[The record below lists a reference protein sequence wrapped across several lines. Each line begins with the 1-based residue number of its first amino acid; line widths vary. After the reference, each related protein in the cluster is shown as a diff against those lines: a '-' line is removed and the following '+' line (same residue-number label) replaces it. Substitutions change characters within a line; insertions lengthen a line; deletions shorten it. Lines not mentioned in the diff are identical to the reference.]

1 MKYSV
6 DKQDKYVV
14 FSVQEENLNA
24 FIAPNLKSE
33 FVILKNEGVINLIL
47 DLSAVKYVDSSG
59 LSAILTANRLWGEEG
74 VFVLTGV
81 LSKSVKDLIEIS
93 RLENILTIIPTVSES
108 IDYIFMEE
116 IEKELGENE

>member
-14 FSVQEENLNA
+14 FSIQEENLNA

-33 FVILKNEGVINLIL
+33 FVILKNEGVTNLIL
-47 DLSAVKYVDSSG
+47 DLTTVKYVDSSG

-81 LSKSVKDLIEIS
+81 QSKSVKDLIEIS

-108 IDYIFMEE
+108 IDYVFMEE